1 MTSATLTQHRSKMF
15 NIKKWLPI
23 AGLVLLILIMAAGFT
38 WYYTRPQSA
47 LPPVV
52 SLEEFEAFSGIS
64 PKMVVVTAAGGI
76 VDLRYRVIDEA
87 RTMEVMSDTALFP
100 RLIVNDTEQVL
111 VPGMQHLLNAYIP
124 NATYFVFFPNVN
136 SVVKT
141 GTELSIMVGDTRY
154 GPIIVK

>member
-1 MTSATLTQHRSKMF
+1 MTSIALTQSRSKWSSP
-15 NIKKWLPI
+15 KKWLPI
-23 AGLVLLILIMAAGFT
+23 AGLTLLMLIIAGGFT
-38 WYYTRPQSA
+38 WYYTRPQSN

-64 PKMVVVTAAGGI
+64 PKMVAVTASGGI
-76 VDLRYRVIDEA
+76 VDLRYRVIDETRA
-87 RTMEVMSDTALFP
+87 MEVMSDTALFP

-136 SVVKT
+136 SVVQT

-154 GPIIVK
+154 GPIIAK